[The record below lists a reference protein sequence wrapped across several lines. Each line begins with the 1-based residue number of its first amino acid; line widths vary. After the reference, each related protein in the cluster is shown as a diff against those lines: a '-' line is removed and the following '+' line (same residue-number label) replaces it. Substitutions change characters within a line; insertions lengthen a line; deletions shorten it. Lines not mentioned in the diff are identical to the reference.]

1 MAGEYNLEI
10 EAGATFNRTLTWTSN
25 GTAVN
30 LTGSSARLMARTSY
44 NNANVILNLATPTAC
59 LSISNATGGVIAI
72 ALDANL
78 TANLVD
84 GVYDLEIVTADGT
97 VKRLLNGS
105 LTVSPE
111 VTHA

>member
-1 MAGEYNLEI
+1 
-10 EAGATFNRTLTWTSN
+10 
-25 GTAVN
+25 
-30 LTGSSARLMARTSY
+30 
-44 NNANVILNLATPTAC
+44 
-59 LSISNATGGVIAI
+59 VIAI

-84 GVYDLEIVTADGT
+84 GVYDLEIVTANGT